1 MDKFNHLY
9 ETILEKVNMDLSNL
23 TENEFTTIHFYYNDV
38 EEKLKFLL
46 RHLEQ
51 GKLKREANVVKKIQK
66 LLDSTNIKEIGKSG
80 IN

>member
-9 ETILEKVNMDLSNL
+9 KTIIEKVDMDLSHL
-23 TENEFTTIHFYYNDV
+23 TENEFTTIHFYYHDV

-51 GKLKREANVVKKIQK
+51 GNLKKEANVVKKMQK

-80 IN
+80 I